1 MSRFPTQ
8 QQGFSLLEVLVAF
21 AILSLTLGALL
32 QVFAT
37 GLRNT
42 SLAEDYSLAT
52 LHAQSVLAILDSRES
67 LSEGLEEGEID
78 ATFSWRLRV
87 MPWDDLNPPEE
98 TQADLRGEQNEARE
112 GVGDDEEFARGRVDP
127 YQITVE
133 VFWEKAGRTRSVV
146 LNTLRLIP
154 QDDDLFL

>member
-1 MSRFPTQ
+1 MFRFPTQ

-42 SLAEDYSLAT
+42 SLAEDYSVAT
-52 LHAQSVLAILDSRES
+52 LHAQSVLAILDSREF
-67 LSEGLEEGEID
+67 LNEGIEEGEID
-78 ATFSWRLRV
+78 ATFSWRLSV
-87 MPWDDLNPPEE
+87 MLWEDPNPPEE
-98 TQADLRGEQNEARE
+98 TEADLREQNEVSE
-112 GVGDDEEFARGRVDP
+112 GVGDDEEFARGQVDP
-127 YQITVE
+127 YQVTVE

-146 LNTLRLIP
+146 LNTLRLMP
-154 QDDDLFL
+154 QDDDLSL

>member
-1 MSRFPTQ
+1 MPKSPAQ

-67 LSEGLEEGEID
+67 LSEGIEEGEID
-78 ATFSWRLRV
+78 ATFSWRLSV
-87 MPWDDLNPPEE
+87 IPWEDPNPPEVPDTE
-98 TQADLRGEQNEARE
+98 PGEQNQDSE
-112 GVGDDEEFARGRVDP
+112 GDEDNEEFQGRQVDP
-127 YQITVE
+127 YQLTVE
-133 VFWEKAGRTRSVV
+133 VFWEKAGRTRSIV
-146 LNTLRLIP
+146 LDTLRLMP
-154 QDDDLFL
+154 QDDLSL

>member
-1 MSRFPTQ
+1 MSRSSIQ

-42 SLAEDYSLAT
+42 ALAEDYSLAT

-67 LSEGLEEGEID
+67 LSEGLEKGEID
-78 ATFSWRLRV
+78 ATYSWRLSV
-87 MPWDDLNPPEE
+87 IPWQDPNPLEQPE
-98 TQADLRGEQNEARE
+98 ADLGEQVSE
-112 GVGDDEEFARGRVDP
+112 GVGFDEEFERAPVEP
-127 YQITVE
+127 YQVTVG

-146 LNTLRLIP
+146 LDTLRLTP
-154 QDDDLFL
+154 QDDLSL

>member
-1 MSRFPTQ
+1 M
-8 QQGFSLLEVLVAF
+8 AF

-42 SLAEDYSLAT
+42 ALAEDYSLAT

-67 LSEGLEEGEID
+67 LDEGIEEGEID
-78 ATFSWRLRV
+78 ATFSWRLSV
-87 MPWDDLNPPEE
+87 TPWQDPNPPEE
-98 TQADLRGEQNEARE
+98 NKARE
-112 GVGDDEEFARGRVDP
+112 GEGDDEEFGGGRENP

-146 LNTLRLIP
+146 LDTLRLMP
-154 QDDDLFL
+154 RDDDLFL

>member
-1 MSRFPTQ
+1 MPRSPIQQ

-42 SLAEDYSLAT
+42 ALAEDYTLAT

-78 ATFSWRLRV
+78 ATFSWRLSIILWED
-87 MPWDDLNPPEE
+87 PDPPEDTE
-98 TQADLRGEQNEARE
+98 LRALAEGSE
-112 GVGDDEEFARGRVDP
+112 GVGGDEAFDRGQVDP

-133 VFWEKAGRTRSVV
+133 VFWEKANRTRSVV
-146 LNTLRLIP
+146 LETLRLMP
-154 QDDDLFL
+154 RGDFSL